1 MIPKMFYVAWE
12 SDIFVLF
19 LIINNNV
26 FLLVHVYYIT
36 SCVIGNLVD
45 VELIKRQADSEWRA
59 AEV

>member
-1 MIPKMFYVAWE
+1 MIPEMSEFYVAWE

-36 SCVIGNLVD
+36 F
-45 VELIKRQADSEWRA
+45 W
-59 AEV
+59 